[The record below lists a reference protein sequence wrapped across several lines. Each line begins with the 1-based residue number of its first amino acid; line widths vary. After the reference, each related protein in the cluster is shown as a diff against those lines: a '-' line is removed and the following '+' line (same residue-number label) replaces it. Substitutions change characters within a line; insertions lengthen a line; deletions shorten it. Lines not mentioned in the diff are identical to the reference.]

1 MTKRNFRKFRKFA
14 NFGKKTENFQ
24 KIITFFATVENLIYI
39 VYSILRQ
46 VSIVGKNKIFRHSVH
61 FRDIEKIRF
70 YLVKFWVKFF
80 FIFSQ
85 ESYFPYGVVHD
96 VRRIFNRSKKSY
108 DFLKVGKKFQFFVE
122 IR

>member
-39 VYSILRQ
+39 VYSILRE
-46 VSIVGKNKIFRHSVH
+46 VTIMGKNKIGRQSVH
-61 FRDIEKIRF
+61 SREIEKIRF

-80 FIFSQ
+80 LFF
-85 ESYFPYGVVHD
+85 FP
-96 VRRIFNRSKKSY
+96 
-108 DFLKVGKKFQFFVE
+108 
-122 IR
+122 